1 MKKPR
6 SLCTRLGAAL
16 LTVCL
21 LLGMLPIASAA
32 SAAPRTPVAADGR
45 ILYVAPNGS
54 DANPG
59 SYAEPF
65 ATLEAAMN
73 AMNPGDLLYV
83 RGGLYRSAGTGRGIS
98 QKKGAADKWFT
109 VLNYPGETPV
119 FDGEWYGDATIGML
133 FDNCAYWHIEGLEF
147 RNYTQDA
154 VYLRNGCNH
163 FEIVN
168 MKLHDVTSLVHGA
181 SAYDGIVVIGS
192 TNVLIEGCEIW
203 NIGYAR
209 DLGSMLDHG
218 VYVSTG
224 SSNVTVRGCYFHEI
238 PSGSGV
244 QFNHEP
250 VHDGLVENNLFV
262 NTALGTVLS
271 QCYNVTIQKNT

>member
-21 LLGMLPIASAA
+21 LLGLLPIASAA
-32 SAAPRTPVAADGR
+32 SAAPRAPVAADGR

-83 RGGLYRSAGTGRGIS
+83 RGGLYRSAGTGRGFS
-98 QKKGAADKWFT
+98 QKKGTADKWFT

-119 FDGEWYGDATIGML
+119 FDGEWYGDVTIGML
-133 FDNCAYWHIEGLEF
+133 FDSC
-147 RNYTQDA
+147 
-154 VYLRNGCNH
+154 
-163 FEIVN
+163 
-168 MKLHDVTSLVHGA
+168 KLYPKKWT
-181 SAYDGIVVIGS
+181 
-192 TNVLIEGCEIW
+192 
-203 NIGYAR
+203 R
-209 DLGSMLDHG
+209 
-218 VYVSTG
+218 
-224 SSNVTVRGCYFHEI
+224 
-238 PSGSGV
+238 
-244 QFNHEP
+244 
-250 VHDGLVENNLFV
+250 
-262 NTALGTVLS
+262 
-271 QCYNVTIQKNT
+271 K

>member
-21 LLGMLPIASAA
+21 LLGLLPIASAA

-73 AMNPGDLLYV
+73 AMSPGDLLYV

-98 QKKGAADKWFT
+98 QKKGTVDKWFT

-133 FDNCAYWHIEGLEF
+133 FDSCAYWHIEGLEF
-147 RNYTQDA
+147 RNYT
-154 VYLRNGCNH
+154 
-163 FEIVN
+163 
-168 MKLHDVTSLVHGA
+168 
-181 SAYDGIVVIGS
+181 
-192 TNVLIEGCEIW
+192 
-203 NIGYAR
+203 
-209 DLGSMLDHG
+209 
-218 VYVSTG
+218 
-224 SSNVTVRGCYFHEI
+224 
-238 PSGSGV
+238 
-244 QFNHEP
+244 
-250 VHDGLVENNLFV
+250 
-262 NTALGTVLS
+262 
-271 QCYNVTIQKNT
+271 

>member
-21 LLGMLPIASAA
+21 LLGLLPIASAA

-98 QKKGAADKWFT
+98 QKKGTVDKWFT

-133 FDNCAYWHIEGLEF
+133 FDSCAYWHIEGLEF

-154 VYLRNGCNH
+154 VYLRNGCDH

-218 VYVSTG
+218 VYAVCHRIDAEETTSCTVTSPPALSAAAAAFAFSIVWKGATCVPAALSLPLTG
-224 SSNVTVRGCYFHEI
+224 STQSVCA
-238 PSGSGV
+238 S
-244 QFNHEP
+244 
-250 VHDGLVENNLFV
+250 
-262 NTALGTVLS
+262 AA
-271 QCYNVTIQKNT
+271 

>member
-6 SLCTRLGAAL
+6 LLCTRLGAAL

-21 LLGMLPIASAA
+21 LLGLLPIASAA

-98 QKKGAADKWFT
+98 QKRGQS
-109 VLNYPGETPV
+109 
-119 FDGEWYGDATIGML
+119 I
-133 FDNCAYWHIEGLEF
+133 
-147 RNYTQDA
+147 
-154 VYLRNGCNH
+154 NG
-163 FEIVN
+163 
-168 MKLHDVTSLVHGA
+168 S
-181 SAYDGIVVIGS
+181 
-192 TNVLIEGCEIW
+192 
-203 NIGYAR
+203 
-209 DLGSMLDHG
+209 
-218 VYVSTG
+218 
-224 SSNVTVRGCYFHEI
+224 
-238 PSGSGV
+238 
-244 QFNHEP
+244 QF
-250 VHDGLVENNLFV
+250 
-262 NTALGTVLS
+262 
-271 QCYNVTIQKNT
+271 